1 MVITHHTVPISS
13 RHLMFC
19 EDSSKESQIP
29 MEAAFIAIGHDPNTR
44 LFKGQAWQSRFVIS
58 FVLMPTSRFN
68 TTSSL
73 FWICVETAKWRV
85 KCHVFSKEAT
95 KQPLV
100 HDLPQA
106 SQMFDGTSQL
116 EDSLVWSSDLPWPAC
131 NVYLYNVYYSVH
143 VLFDIVCLS
152 L

>member
-68 TTSSL
+68 TT
-73 FWICVETAKWRV
+73 R
-85 KCHVFSKEAT
+85 FSEYVLKQPSEEWNAMFSPR

-131 NVYLYNVYYSVH
+131 NVYLYNIYYSVH